1 MKKNELKS
9 QKKEDMIRNDTIA
22 QYKWGRGS
30 KKQKKSGTYN
40 RTYLT

>member
-30 KKQKKSGTYN
+30 KKQKN
-40 RTYLT
+40 RERTTVLT